1 MYGRAFYTKR
11 VTYQPNPA
19 WNILESKIFF
29 PQFLSFGYT
38 MQIGLPDLL
47 HLETL
52 VDSLILSMEGL
63 LLYKMMEYLLGVPT
77 CHNY

>member
-1 MYGRAFYTKR
+1 
-11 VTYQPNPA
+11 
-19 WNILESKIFF
+19 
-29 PQFLSFGYT
+29 